1 MSKSTGNFLTI
12 RDSIDKF
19 GCDATRIALA
29 SAGDSLDDANFEEKE
44 ANSLILK
51 LTTLLDWIFE
61 PQEFRTGEFTRFD
74 HIFIN
79 EMNFLI

>member
-51 LTTLLDWIFE
+51 LTALSD
-61 PQEFRTGEFTRFD
+61 
-74 HIFIN
+74 
-79 EMNFLI
+79 